1 MRSAA
6 GHASRAF
13 VATQGH
19 SRLRLGRSFPWACG
33 ERFELPFLALL
44 PVGLLLWFGLARRA
58 WTGRFL
64 CDWVGGFGLTLQI
77 LAVWAWTFLHA
88 FACLAW
94 SAGCE
99 ALIRLGIFSP
109 EEMGCF
115 DRWHWWSRWHLAMQC
130 AYRLASRQCLAMVWD
145 SSPISNA

>member
-6 GHASRAF
+6 EPARRAC

-33 ERFELPFLALL
+33 ERLELPFLALL

-64 CDWVGGFGLTLQI
+64 CDWVGAFGLMVADLGCVGVDLPT
-77 LAVWAWTFLHA
+77 
-88 FACLAW
+88 CLCVLGL
-94 SAGCE
+94 GC
-99 ALIRLGIFSP
+99 
-109 EEMGCF
+109 
-115 DRWHWWSRWHLAMQC
+115 
-130 AYRLASRQCLAMVWD
+130 
-145 SSPISNA
+145 